1 MLKKLKNMSKNQ
13 IAALS
18 IDCVLITVS
27 MVMYFLYTQFD
38 LLGYGIAFLIAGYI
52 QIITRVLLM
61 YLKNFKF
68 NKRLW
73 LGKDFI
79 LIVLIAFIASLVIL
93 ITNSFGLEYNN
104 YIIFNILF
112 IIYISFQICYDL
124 LAGES
129 NG

>member
-1 MLKKLKNMSKNQ
+1 MLKTLKNMSKNQ
-13 IAALS
+13 IVVFS

-38 LLGYGIAFLIAGYI
+38 LLGYGIAFLIAGFI
-52 QIITRVLLM
+52 QIIMRVLLM

-68 NKRLW
+68 NKYLW

-79 LIVLIAFIASLVIL
+79 LIVLIAFISSLVIL
-93 ITNSFGLEYNN
+93 VTNSFSLEYND
-104 YIIFNILF
+104 YIVFNILF
-112 IIYISFQICYDL
+112 IIYISFQICFDL
-124 LAGES
+124 LAGKN

>member
-1 MLKKLKNMSKNQ
+1 MSKNQ
-13 IAALS
+13 ITVLS
-18 IDCVLITVS
+18 IDCALITVS

-38 LLGYGIAFLIAGYI
+38 LLGYGIAFLIAGLI
-52 QIITRVLLM
+52 QIITRILLM
-61 YLKNFKF
+61 YLKKFKF
-68 NKRLW
+68 NKYLW

-93 ITNSFGLEYNN
+93 LTNSFSLEYNN

-112 IIYISFQICYDL
+112 IIYISFQICFDL
-124 LAGES
+124 LAGGS

>member
-1 MLKKLKNMSKNQ
+1 MLKRLKNMSKNQ
-13 IAALS
+13 IAVLS

-38 LLGYGIAFLIAGYI
+38 LLGYGIAFLIVGFI

-68 NKRLW
+68 NKHLW

-93 ITNSFGLEYNN
+93 ITNSFSLEYNN

-112 IIYISFQICYDL
+112 IIYISFQICFDL

>member
-1 MLKKLKNMSKNQ
+1 MSKNQ
-13 IAALS
+13 ITVLS
-18 IDCVLITVS
+18 IDCVLITIS

-38 LLGYGIAFLIAGYI
+38 LLGYGIAFLVAGLI
-52 QIITRVLLM
+52 QIITRVLLL

-68 NKRLW
+68 NKYLW

-79 LIVLIAFIASLVIL
+79 LIVLIAFIASLIIL
-93 ITNSFGLEYNN
+93 ITNSFSLEYNN

-112 IIYISFQICYDL
+112 IIYVSFQICFDL
-124 LAGES
+124 LAGKS

>member
-1 MLKKLKNMSKNQ
+1 
-13 IAALS
+13 
-18 IDCVLITVS
+18 
-27 MVMYFLYTQFD
+27 MYFLYTQFD
-38 LLGYGIAFLIAGYI
+38 LLGYGIAFLIVGFI
-52 QIITRVLLM
+52 QIITRALLR

-68 NKRLW
+68 NKYLW

-93 ITNSFGLEYNN
+93 ITNSFSLKYNN

-112 IIYISFQICYDL
+112 IIYISFQICFDL